1 MFDRS
6 TVGRSA
12 RLLLFASCSFV
23 STRVA
28 NAQSTAEY
36 RHLVDSLGTIWRS
49 QARELALADS
59 TRRSLA
65 LRDTLHVG
73 HFVIVADSQYASIA
87 RIAAERV
94 SPLLDRAYGKFAGKL
109 DSRVFAVRAAP
120 RKGDTTHVIESGIL
134 DDNGL
139 LRFSSRD
146 FADAG
151 ALARSWQTK
160 AAALISES
168 LPLELWGWV
177 NQPIPIEELT
187 TSQINADHVELVL
200 SASQASHD
208 CAMGSVP
215 RCMQA
220 LGLMPTTDPAFE
232 LFNREQRNDMIEH
245 NSTRFRRAD
254 PARYARC
261 MVAHV
266 QATCDSL
273 VHDIPVD
280 AVPLAVATTVRRSL
294 LRYALKLGGPGAF
307 DRLATATGSVGDR
320 LAAAAGV
327 PIDSVTKGWQQTLMK
342 SQSVSNALDLQTALS
357 AALWAAACCALALR
371 SSRWR

>member
-109 DSRVFAVRAAP
+109 DSRVLLFGQHRGRAIP
-120 RKGDTTHVIESGIL
+120 HTSSKVESSTTTGFSG
-134 DDNGL
+134 
-139 LRFSSRD
+139 SR
-146 FADAG
+146 
-151 ALARSWQTK
+151 
-160 AAALISES
+160 
-168 LPLELWGWV
+168 
-177 NQPIPIEELT
+177 
-187 TSQINADHVELVL
+187 
-200 SASQASHD
+200 
-208 CAMGSVP
+208 
-215 RCMQA
+215 
-220 LGLMPTTDPAFE
+220 PA
-232 LFNREQRNDMIEH
+232 I
-245 NSTRFRRAD
+245 
-254 PARYARC
+254 
-261 MVAHV
+261 
-266 QATCDSL
+266 
-273 VHDIPVD
+273 
-280 AVPLAVATTVRRSL
+280 
-294 LRYALKLGGPGAF
+294 
-307 DRLATATGSVGDR
+307 
-320 LAAAAGV
+320 
-327 PIDSVTKGWQQTLMK
+327 
-342 SQSVSNALDLQTALS
+342 
-357 AALWAAACCALALR
+357 
-371 SSRWR
+371 